1 MLTIAPPADEAGFL
15 GFAIADALL
24 DLLVEKD
31 VLTKTD
37 ATVML
42 MSVADRFSKSARN
55 VDQRCANTIIAGIPE
70 QAPLPE
76 SRRPHPIAEVSD
88 LLQCC
93 VRAVSGAPVS
103 PIGSDVGWMM
113 IAATTPSTMSNNGVQ
128 ISLRWSKATMRP
140 GVTCLW
146 RCDQRC
152 LHCRWR

>member
-42 MSVADRFSKSARN
+42 MSVADRLQQECQKRGPAMCEHHHRWDTRISTLNRK
-55 VDQRCANTIIAGIPE
+55 AGD
-70 QAPLPE
+70 
-76 SRRPHPIAEVSD
+76 PHPIAEVSD

-93 VRAVSGAPVS
+93 VRAVSRVPVS
-103 PIGSDVGWMM
+103 PIGFRCRMDDDCRDN
-113 IAATTPSTMSNNGVQ
+113 ALYNVQ
-128 ISLRWSKATMRP
+128 
-140 GVTCLW
+140 
-146 RCDQRC
+146 
-152 LHCRWR
+152 